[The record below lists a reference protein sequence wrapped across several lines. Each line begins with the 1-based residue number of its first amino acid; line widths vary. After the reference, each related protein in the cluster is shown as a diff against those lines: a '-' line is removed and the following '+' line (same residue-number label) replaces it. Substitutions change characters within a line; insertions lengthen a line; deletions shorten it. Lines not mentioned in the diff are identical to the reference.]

1 MIKRVIRN
9 RMALFI
15 LINKNLL
22 YIDTNIRKVNKMRAI
37 ILAAGMGTRLRP
49 LTYDT
54 PKSLVKVAG
63 EPMIERQIRFLK
75 EKGIHEII
83 VVTGYLHEKFEYL
96 KKRFGVTLIHNDKY
110 DVYNNVYTMYLVREF
125 LPDAFVTE
133 ADVFMTNNFIKTD
146 DLSHSTYFAGLKHD
160 FKQEWILKFDE
171 NENIYDIVIEDGT
184 DYIIAGVS
192 YWTEKDGLLI
202 KEKLEKSIENGHF
215 KDLYWDNIV
224 QENLA
229 NVNLKVTKV
238 HSDDWFEIDSLEDLE
253 KANDYLLSK
262 K

>member
-1 MIKRVIRN
+1 MK
-9 RMALFI
+9 
-15 LINKNLL
+15 
-22 YIDTNIRKVNKMRAI
+22 AI

-49 LTYDT
+49 LTNDT

-96 KKRFGVTLIHNDKY
+96 KENYNVTLIHNDKY
-110 DVYNNVYTMYLVREF
+110 DLYNNVYTMYLVREY
-125 LPDAFVTE
+125 LQDAYVTE
-133 ADVFMTNNFIKTD
+133 ADVFMNDNFFKTD
-146 DLSHSTYFAGLKHD
+146 LTYSTYFGGIKNN

-171 NENIYDIVIEDGT
+171 EDRIHDIIVADGT

-192 YWTEKDGLLI
+192 YWTKKDGQII
-202 KEKLEKSIENGHF
+202 KGKLEEAIENGQF
-215 KDLYWDNIV
+215 KELYWDNIV
-224 QENLA
+224 QANL
-229 NVNLKVTKV
+229 NNIHVKISKI
-238 HSDDWFEIDSLEDLE
+238 HSDSWFEIDSLEDLE
-253 KANDYLLSK
+253 RANEYLLSK